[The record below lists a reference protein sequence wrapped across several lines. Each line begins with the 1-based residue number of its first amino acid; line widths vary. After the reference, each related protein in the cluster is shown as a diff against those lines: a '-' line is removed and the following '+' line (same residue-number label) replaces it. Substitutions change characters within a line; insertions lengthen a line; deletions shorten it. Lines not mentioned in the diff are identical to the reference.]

1 MPVTQYFGQPAR
13 YHGKPLFHI
22 LCNLSQF
29 GKGRIVTRSS
39 YQVPTGLY
47 VQSYCT
53 ELCRLRGSR
62 VSFPAS
68 SASCGPSR

>member
-1 MPVTQYFGQPAR
+1 MRMPVTQYFGQPAR

-39 YQVPTGLY
+39 YQVPTGL
-47 VQSYCT
+47 
-53 ELCRLRGSR
+53 
-62 VSFPAS
+62 
-68 SASCGPSR
+68 